1 MDEFCCV
8 FEFLQVRIENP
19 AEVLS
24 ALLQPDEK
32 GRFSYL
38 EFVSEYKAN
47 DPTPAQARRGRRLY
61 TSKEEILKR
70 IAYVIEH
77 RGMRNFGQLLADQD
91 TDGKLEILSEPFYRG
106 IDSL

>member
-1 MDEFCCV
+1 MRV
-8 FEFLQVRIENP
+8 ENP
-19 AEVLS
+19 GEVLG
-24 ALLQPDEK
+24 ALLQPDDQ

-70 IAYVIEH
+70 VAYVIEH

-91 TDGKLEILSEPFYRG
+91 VGGKLEIPSESFYRV

>member
-1 MDEFCCV
+1 MG
-8 FEFLQVRIENP
+8 
-19 AEVLS
+19 
-24 ALLQPDEK
+24 ALLQPDDQ

-70 IAYVIEH
+70 VAYVIEH

-91 TDGKLEILSEPFYRG
+91 VGGKLEIPSESFYRV